1 VNNRLS
7 PIALLIGFLFLVSCT
22 TAADSIPTNVK
33 EILSSVDWD
42 LSELRCSDV
51 SDLTLFQQHTRY
63 YLASASADEVWNHYK
78 STDFSVGWRGPI
90 GRFGA
95 LYDPYF
101 DVLYTPGKRP
111 VPGIRTGQIVFL
123 DLLIEA
129 FLHITAAFQISDIDD
144 ELHIIEFTY
153 LEQNI
158 SQGRQE
164 IRIFPVQSD
173 GKFITLVRHRTWYRS
188 GSNIRDRFFYAPYH
202 TQTIDEY
209 HFRIAMMNDMALTAV
224 TEKKMKKRG
233 LIPPDQPL

>member
-1 VNNRLS
+1 MNNRLNL
-7 PIALLIGFLFLVSCT
+7 IALLIGSFFFVSCT
-22 TAADSIPTNVK
+22 TAADSIPTSVK
-33 EILSSVDWD
+33 GILSSVDWN

-51 SDLTLFQQHTRY
+51 SDLSLFQQHTRY
-63 YLASASADEVWNHYK
+63 YLVSGSADEVWSSYK
-78 STDFSVGWRGPI
+78 NADLSAGWRGPI

-95 LYDPYF
+95 LYDPYS
-101 DVLYTPGKRP
+101 DVLYTPGRGP

-144 ELHIIEFTY
+144 DLHLIEFTY

-173 GKFITLVRHRTWYRS
+173 EKFRTIVRHRTWYRS
-188 GSNIRDRFFYAPYH
+188 GSNIRDRFFYTPYH

-209 HFRIAMMNDMALTAV
+209 HFRIAMMNNLLLTAV
-224 TEKKMKKRG
+224 TERMMKKRG
-233 LIPPDQPL
+233 LIPSDQPL